1 MQSPQPI
8 MVNVVEQPVEST
20 TLSDVIIGSIG
31 LTGALLIVA
40 LLLGLVLGGILI
52 AFKHLRGRNKPNAGP
67 GSDAP
72 HISPY
77 AW

>member
-8 MVNVVEQPVEST
+8 IVHIVQQPVEST
-20 TLSDVIIGSIG
+20 TLSDVLIGAFG

-40 LLLGLVLGGILI
+40 LLLGLVLGGLLI
-52 AFKHLRGRNKPNAGP
+52 AFKHLRGRNKPDAGP
-67 GSDAP
+67 GSDAT

-77 AW
+77 A

>member
-1 MQSPQPI
+1 MQSSQPI
-8 MVNVVEQPVEST
+8 IVHVVQQPVEST

-52 AFKHLRGRNKPNAGP
+52 AFKHLRGRNRPDAGP
-67 GSDAP
+67 GSDAI

-77 AW
+77 S